1 MGITVTLTDD
11 DALDYLAS
19 RNVPQVFAEHP
30 NSVVHPLEST
40 GFPPPVL
47 TETINAAFAQPA
59 PTHLIPPP
67 PPQQQ
72 APGIEVDKAGLPWD
86 GRIHASSRAVV
97 ADGTWRQK
105 RGVDPTLLAQV
116 TAELQQT
123 MGLSSQ
129 VAPAAVFP
137 AAPPPP
143 AAPLPPFAP
152 TAASPAIPV
161 SSIPAAPSNPPVGA
175 ATVASPSDT
184 PTFPRL
190 MQKITQAFTSKQIT
204 QEQITAAVNA
214 QGLASLP
221 MLVNQPHLVPAVA
234 TYLGLTL

>member
-47 TETINAAFAQPA
+47 TETSNAAVAQPA
-59 PTHLIPPP
+59 PTHLLPPP

-161 SSIPAAPSNPPVGA
+161 SSIPAGRVSFTATLSASARPAP
-175 ATVASPSDT
+175 TL
-184 PTFPRL
+184 L
-190 MQKITQAFTSKQIT
+190 MTDIVQA
-204 QEQITAAVNA
+204 
-214 QGLASLP
+214 
-221 MLVNQPHLVPAVA
+221 
-234 TYLGLTL
+234 